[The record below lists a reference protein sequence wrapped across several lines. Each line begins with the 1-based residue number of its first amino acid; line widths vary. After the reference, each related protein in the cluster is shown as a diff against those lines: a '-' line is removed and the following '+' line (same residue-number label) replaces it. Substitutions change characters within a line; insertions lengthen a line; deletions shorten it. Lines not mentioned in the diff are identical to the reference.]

1 MSSIYAKQA
10 AFHNWLQGGKG
21 QQTATAVAYDQ
32 WGPQPMAVTMS
43 GTRREIL
50 DQYAALKEMRP
61 DAHMGLV
68 SEDYFNACHRQSIIA
83 RQQINRKV
91 KL

>member
-50 DQYAALKEMRP
+50 DHYTALKEMRP

-68 SEDYFNACHRQSIIA
+68 SEDYFNSCHRQSIIA
-83 RQQINRKV
+83 RQSIKMKRK
-91 KL
+91 

>member
-1 MSSIYAKQA
+1 MSSIYAKEA
-10 AFHNWLQGGKG
+10 AFSKWLQGGKG

-32 WGPQPMAVTMS
+32 WGPQPMAVTIS

-68 SEDYFNACHRQSIIA
+68 SEDYFNTCHRDNIIA
-83 RQQINRKV
+83 RQSIKMKRK
-91 KL
+91 

>member
-1 MSSIYAKQA
+1 MSSIYAKEA
-10 AFHNWLQGGKG
+10 AFLSWLQGGKG

-32 WGPQPMAVTMS
+32 WGPQPMAVTIS
-43 GTRREIL
+43 GTRKEIL

-83 RQQINRKV
+83 RQTIKPNR
-91 KL
+91 L

>member
-1 MSSIYAKQA
+1 MSSIYAKEA
-10 AFHNWLQGGKG
+10 AFNHWLQGGKG
-21 QQTATAVAYDQ
+21 PMTATAVAYDQ

-50 DQYAALKEMRP
+50 DHYTALKEMRP

-68 SEDYFNACHRQSIIA
+68 SEDYFNACHRQRIIA
-83 RQQINRKV
+83 RQTIKTNR
-91 KL
+91 L